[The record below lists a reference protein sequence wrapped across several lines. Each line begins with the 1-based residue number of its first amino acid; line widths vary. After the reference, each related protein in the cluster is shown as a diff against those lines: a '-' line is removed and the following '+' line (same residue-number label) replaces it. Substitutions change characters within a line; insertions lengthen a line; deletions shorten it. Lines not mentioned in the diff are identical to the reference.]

1 MHMSVVENI
10 KKIKAKNDDTGILSL
25 YLNTD
30 VTDRNQ
36 ANGEWKIHL
45 KNGMKELKEQVK
57 NKGDQEELKALKNLL
72 DKAETEIYAK
82 QKEMQRGLILIASAD
97 GELWRERI
105 LQVPVMTSIRWDHT
119 ADTQQV
125 EELEQKFP
133 ETAIIVVQQA
143 DVTFLETE
151 LGTIQDEK
159 YFSWNLERQSWV
171 DYQEAVQPGER
182 GHGKDEFQR
191 RFDENQHR
199 WYRDLAQELSKEL
212 KGRKLKGAY
221 LVGSKESVA
230 ELENHMSESY
240 VRGTIAKNLG
250 SKPNHEILKEV
261 YDTLI

>member
-1 MHMSVVENI
+1 MSVVENI
-10 KKIKAKNDDTGILSL
+10 KKIKSKQDDIGVLTL

-30 VTDRNQ
+30 ATDPGQ
-36 ANGEWKIHL
+36 SNGKWKIHL

-57 NKGDQEELKALKNLL
+57 DRDNPEELKALKKLL
-72 DKAETEIYAK
+72 EKAEAEIYSK
-82 QKEMQRGLILIASAD
+82 QKEMQRGYILIASAD

-105 LQVPVMTSIRWDHT
+105 LQVPVTTSIQWDKT

-143 DVTFLETE
+143 DVTFIETE

-159 YFSWNLERQSWV
+159 YFSWDLERQSWV

-182 GHGKDEFQR
+182 GSGKDEFQR
-191 RFDENQHR
+191 RFNENQHR
-199 WYRDLAQELSKEL
+199 WYKDLAQSLSKEL
-212 KGRKLKGAY
+212 KERGLKGAY
-221 LVGSKESVA
+221 LVGSRESVS
-230 ELENHMSESY
+230 ELESNMSGSH
-240 VRGTIAKNLG
+240 VRGTIARNLG
-250 SKPNHEILKEV
+250 SRPNHEILKEV